1 LFNVQQQAL
10 LFEIEDHLVAKIK
23 YPMLDDLQDFE
34 MLLYIDDD
42 LDDEIFAFDVVLKMD
57 FIERKRVDHA
67 NDDEVELHDHE
78 EFFDGI
84 VIKILVLQVVDLLEH
99 DDHESWLVFD
109 EL

>member
-1 LFNVQQQAL
+1 
-10 LFEIEDHLVAKIK
+10 
-23 YPMLDDLQDFE
+23 
-34 MLLYIDDD
+34 
-42 LDDEIFAFDVVLKMD
+42 MD

-99 DDHESWLVFD
+99 DDHE
-109 EL
+109 

>member
-1 LFNVQQQAL
+1 
-10 LFEIEDHLVAKIK
+10 
-23 YPMLDDLQDFE
+23 MLDDLQDFE
-34 MLLYIDDD
+34 MLLYIDDDHDDQHEKIKIWMVEIDDD